1 MKNLTS
7 KLMAAALALT
17 GVVSVASAQ
26 QLKSEIPFP
35 FRVSGTLMP
44 AGTYEIGESRAG
56 GGPIFQMLNTDVHRP
71 VLVLP
76 SASISSGNHFTDTKL
91 VFRCGGSGCALA
103 EIWTGKAWGA
113 YSVRTPKEDARAE
126 LSMRTVLAER
136 TK

>member
-44 AGTYEIGESRAG
+44 AGTYEIGESRTG
-56 GGPIFQMLNTDVHRP
+56 GAPVFHMLNTDVHRP

-76 SASISSGNHFTDTKL
+76 AATIGLGAHSSDTKL
-91 VFRCGGSGCALA
+91 VFECGASGCALA
-103 EIWTGKAWGA
+103 QIWTGTAWGA
-113 YSVRTPKEDARAE
+113 YTVRTPKEDARAA
-126 LSMRTVLAER
+126 LTIRTVLAER

>member
-7 KLMAAALALT
+7 KLMVAALALT

-44 AGTYEIGESRAG
+44 AGTYEIGEGSRGAG
-56 GGPIFQMLNTDVHRP
+56 PVFRMLNTDVHRP
-71 VLVLP
+71 VLVVPESNLGP
-76 SASISSGNHFTDTKL
+76 SNHSTDAKL
-91 VFRCGGSGCALA
+91 VFRCGASGCALA
-103 EIWTGKAWGA
+103 QIWTGKAYGA
-113 YSVRTPKEDARAE
+113 YSVHTPKEDARAE
-126 LSMRTVLAER
+126 LSMRTVYAER